1 MGCMC
6 ATLHPTVYKRH
17 RQSLRIIH
25 DGTKNQTDAAHQSCK
40 SVAKHLLFFF
50 PCPIELMGIVV
61 LYMERLGRDLLAP
74 WWPMFW
80 LVTRALHRHM
90 GYFFDL
96 WTSLQKLRA
105 APPGPLHLLETVNFS
120 KLWRGL
126 CACCERSAL
135 FVHRRLWSWL
145 IEGRPAVL
153 SVQLKWTIRP
163 KRGPAESSVGVHIV
177 AIDVD
182 GVSMAV
188 GCGRF
193 GLRRSDGAAV
203 GVVDDL

>member
-1 MGCMC
+1 MTLACFGLEKKNPSGYRQIMGCMC

-90 GYFFDL
+90 GYFFRPLDKSAKVAGCAT
-96 WTSLQKLRA
+96 WPVTPAGDCKLFKVVA
-105 APPGPLHLLETVNFS
+105 WPM
-120 KLWRGL
+120 
-126 CACCERSAL
+126 C
-135 FVHRRLWSWL
+135 
-145 IEGRPAVL
+145 VL
-153 SVQLKWTIRP
+153 
-163 KRGPAESSVGVHIV
+163 
-177 AIDVD
+177 
-182 GVSMAV
+182 
-188 GCGRF
+188 
-193 GLRRSDGAAV
+193 
-203 GVVDDL
+203 